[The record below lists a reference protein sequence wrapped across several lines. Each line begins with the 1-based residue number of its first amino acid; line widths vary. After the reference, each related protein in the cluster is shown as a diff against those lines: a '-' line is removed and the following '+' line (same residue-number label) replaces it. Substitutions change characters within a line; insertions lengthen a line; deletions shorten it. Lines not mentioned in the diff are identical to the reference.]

1 MKKLL
6 TFTVLSIC
14 LLAFSQKTYAQD
26 TSWGPMAGING
37 STITGD
43 FPLNTYKPGVTLG
56 AFLNHSTRERTGLK
70 VEALYSQMGTN
81 FDGFQDKIEMHYFQ
95 VPVYGVW
102 YLNDRGNDFRPKLMI
117 GPYIGILVKGSGSNT
132 SDNTFTTEN
141 FNSVDFGGKAAA
153 GFNWKVS
160 PNIWLNSELFIG
172 SSFANIYKTDI
183 VNIKNQNFG
192 LNMGLSFPLN

>member
-1 MKKLL
+1 
-6 TFTVLSIC
+6 
-14 LLAFSQKTYAQD
+14 
-26 TSWGPMAGING
+26 
-37 STITGD
+37 
-43 FPLNTYKPGVTLG
+43 
-56 AFLNHSTRERTGLK
+56 
-70 VEALYSQMGTN
+70 MGTN